1 MRPTSSRSAP
11 ADQMRRVSMRFAAIL
26 LFCISAACTP
36 QAEVD
41 YVLKVPSTFDSLPN
55 IPADNNLTESRI
67 RLGERLFFD
76 KRLSA
81 DGNIS
86 CGSCHKPALAYAD
99 TVPVSSGVHG
109 RLDFRNSPSL
119 LNVGYRKTLF
129 REGGIPNLEL
139 QVLAPFGNENEM
151 DFSLRDA
158 LAYVS
163 SDAQYR
169 AMFLEAY
176 GGEPAPIC
184 IAQALACFQRSLVSS
199 GSRYDAW
206 LEGDNE
212 ALSPAEQR
220 GRALFFSPETA
231 CSDCHAGFLFAD
243 DGFYNVGLYSDY
255 ADLGRK
261 RLTAAPEDAGKMA
274 TPSLRNVALTP
285 PYMHDGSMPNLETVL
300 RHFNQGGADHPNKD
314 ERIRPLG
321 LSESDLEDLRQFLIA
336 LTDTVYTL
344 TENLR

>member
-1 MRPTSSRSAP
+1 
-11 ADQMRRVSMRFAAIL
+11 MRFVAL
-26 LFCISAACTP
+26 FLFCTVAACTP
-36 QAEVD
+36 QVEKD
-41 YVLKVPSTFDSLPN
+41 YVLSVPSTFDSLPH
-55 IPADNNLTESRI
+55 IPADNKLTESRI

-76 KRLSA
+76 KELSA

-119 LNVGYRKTLF
+119 INVAYRKTLF

-151 DFSLRDA
+151 DFGLRDA

-163 SDAQYR
+163 SDAEYR
-169 AMFLEAY
+169 DMILEAY
-176 GGEPAPIC
+176 GEEPAPIY
-184 IAQALACFQRSLVSS
+184 IARALACFQRSLVSS

-206 LEGDNE
+206 LEGDAE
-212 ALSPAEQR
+212 ALTASEQR
-220 GRALFFSPETA
+220 GRALFFSPETS
-231 CSDCHAGFLFAD
+231 CSDCHSGFLFAD
-243 DGFYNVGLYSDY
+243 DGFYNVGLYTDY

-285 PYMHDGSMPNLETVL
+285 PYMHDGSMPDLETVL
-300 RHFNQGGADHPNKD
+300 RHYNEGGADHPNKD

-321 LSESDLEDLRQFLIA
+321 LTDAESEDIRQFLIS

-344 TENLR
+344 PENLR